1 VDNNYIY
8 VGCANGYV
16 YSINE
21 ATGSLANSY
30 NTGGEVHGSPFIYM
44 NNLFTTN
51 YVGEIIKMNSTTFG
65 NVVETDVDGSTN
77 GHLSDLWIDLFG
89 NYVWFTDGSGGNL
102 YKVNFSDL
110 SVAATYNF
118 SGETLYAPMESEN
131 IVYFG
136 AETSSGTGKIY
147 AVKASDG
154 TSIDSSLWPYL
165 KNDPFRSPI
174 TIDLWNSV
182 FMTGCD
188 NNNVYMFSIPQ

>member
-1 VDNNYIY
+1 
-8 VGCANGYV
+8 
-16 YSINE
+16 
-21 ATGSLANSY
+21 
-30 NTGGEVHGSPFIYM
+30 
-44 NNLFTTN
+44 
-51 YVGEIIKMNSTTFG
+51 
-65 NVVETDVDGSTN
+65 
-77 GHLSDLWIDLFG
+77 
-89 NYVWFTDGSGGNL
+89 
-102 YKVNFSDL
+102 
-110 SVAATYNF
+110 
-118 SGETLYAPMESEN
+118 MESEN